1 MHAHGIRWLA
11 LALALPACV
20 ASAQAAVVGDGFDV
34 RQYQLILRLD
44 LANSAL
50 SGTET
55 IRFKTKT
62 RGTTHLT
69 FSPNALTI
77 RDATLDGTPVVVTS
91 TKDGIRFDLP
101 KPLRAGQI
109 ATLKFEFGGTPARG
123 VQKSGDTL
131 YTSYFACDWMV
142 CLQDA
147 PGDKAGFALDLVLPK
162 GVESLGI
169 GRELPR
175 RVQRDGTVL
184 HRWRST
190 RPYSPYLYGFAAG
203 RIGKVWV
210 KTDVGEFV
218 YLNGIDESKDLA
230 GAFAETPRIAAFFAD
245 KAGVPLP
252 DGRYTQLLVAGGEAQ
267 EAATYSLIGADV
279 LNQDLANPA
288 DSWIIAHELAH
299 QWWGNLVTCATWR
312 EFWLNEGL
320 TTFMSAAWKEH
331 AYGAASYRAEMD
343 RARAR
348 LAKAREQGF
357 DKPLAWAGKYPSLGV
372 RRAVHYSKGAL
383 FLDAL
388 RTELGD
394 DAFWRGIRVFT
405 RRHAGGTVT
414 SRDFQ
419 RAMEQASGRDLDL
432 LFTEWVYGDPAAH

>member
-1 MHAHGIRWLA
+1 MRSYAILRLA
-11 LALALPACV
+11 LALALSAGV
-20 ASAQAAVVGDGFDV
+20 ASARAAAVGHGFDV
-34 RQYQLILRLD
+34 QHYRLT
-44 LANSAL
+44 LHPNL
-50 SGTET
+50 TTTTLTGTET
-55 IRFKTKT
+55 IRFRTT
-62 RGTTHLT
+62 TSGTAHLS
-69 FSPNALTI
+69 FSPNNLAI
-77 RDATLDGTPVVVTS
+77 RNATLDGQPVTVTS
-91 TKDGIRFDLP
+91 NQDGIRFDLP
-101 KPLRAGQI
+101 KPLRAGQ
-109 ATLKFEFGGTPARG
+109 TVKLTFDFSGTPARG

-147 PGDKAGFALDLVLPK
+147 PDDKADFSLDLILPK

-175 RVQRDGTVL
+175 RDLPDGREL

-203 RIGKVWV
+203 RIDKVAV

-218 YLNGIDESKDLA
+218 YLDGIGPSKDMA
-230 GAFAETPRIAAFFAD
+230 GTFAETPRIAAFFAA

-267 EAATYSLIGADV
+267 EAASYSLIGADV
-279 LNQDLANPA
+279 LDQDLANPA

-299 QWWGNLVTCATWR
+299 QWWGNLVTCASWR
-312 EFWLNEGL
+312 EFWLNEGI
-320 TTFMSAAWKEH
+320 TTFMTAAWKEH
-331 AYGAASYRAEMD
+331 AYGVASYRAEMD

-348 LAKAREQGF
+348 LAKARELGF
-357 DKPLAWAGKYPSLGV
+357 DKPLAWGGKYPSLGV
-372 RRAVHYSKGAL
+372 RRAVQYSKGAL
-383 FLDAL
+383 FLDHL
-388 RTELGD
+388 RGELGEG
-394 DAFWRGIRVFT
+394 AFWRGIKIYT

-419 RAMEQASGRDLDL
+419 REMEEASGRDLQP
-432 LFTEWVYGDPAAH
+432 LFIEWVYGASGAG